1 MINFTRRLNLNYM
14 MYKLKHIPTGL
25 YYQPVKDGNNLSKRG
40 KIYQT
45 KQNPLTMGYYS
56 DGSTRKK
63 FYVSLNKR
71 SSLFKQIDPTLVWR
85 DARYGND
92 IIIETSIE
100 DWIEEYI
107 SNE

>member
-1 MINFTRRLNLNYM
+1 MINFARRLNFNYM

-45 KQNPLTMGYYS
+45 KQNPLTMSYYS
-56 DGSTRKK
+56 DGNKRKK
-63 FYVSLNKR
+63 LYISVSKR
-71 SSLFKQIDPTLVWR
+71 STLFKQVESILTWR

-92 IIIETSIE
+92 ILAETFVE